1 MRIVAGRN
9 RGKILAT
16 PEDRTVRPS
25 SDRLREAVFNM
36 LSNQGLPQ
44 EARVLD
50 VFAGT
55 GAMGLESYSRGA
67 SRVVLIEK
75 DGAALRL
82 VTENVKRVRGE
93 GACVVLGRDATKPG
107 APPPGF
113 VADLVFLDPPYGK
126 GLCEAAL
133 AALDAGGWLAPGVL
147 VIAEHDRRENPVW
160 PEGFVE
166 HDRRT
171 YGKGAVSFLGRG

>member
-9 RGKILAT
+9 RGKLLAE
-16 PEDRTVRPS
+16 PEDRSIRPS
-25 SDRLREAVFNM
+25 SDRLREAVFNI
-36 LSNQGLPQ
+36 LSTRGLPA

-55 GAMGLESYSRGA
+55 GAMGLEAYSRGA
-67 SRVVLIEK
+67 ARVVLIEK
-75 DGAALRL
+75 DGTALKL
-82 VTENVKRVRGE
+82 VTENVKRLRGE

-113 VADLVFLDPPYGK
+113 VADIAFLDPPYGK

-133 AALDAGGWLAPGVL
+133 SALDAGGWLSPGVL
-147 VIAEHDRRENPVW
+147 VIAEHDRREDPVW
-160 PEGFVE
+160 PEGFVAE
-166 HDRRT
+166 ERRT
-171 YGKGAVSFLGRG
+171 YGKGAVTFLSRG